1 MSHGADSLK
10 SIIFALCANLAIAI
24 AKGVAAVITGSG
36 AMLAEAIHSLA
47 DTGNQGLLLIG
58 LRHAKRPPSPDFPL
72 GYGKAIYTWSFL
84 VAIILFSVGGLFS
97 LYEGFHKLAHPEPL
111 AAPWWAVGVLVFAIA
126 AESVSMWGCLRE
138 VAKARRGRSLWG
150 WFRESRQSELLVV
163 FGEDLAALVGLV
175 LALVAVVATM
185 LTGNPVYDSLG
196 TIAIG
201 VLLVVVAVFVAIEV
215 KALLIG
221 QGVDPMVDVDMRRF
235 LGEQPEVSQLLNLL
249 SMQMGDRVMVAV
261 KAEMAP
267 AADARALVDAI
278 NQVEARFRVAFPEVM
293 WLFFEPDHVA

>member
-1 MSHGADSLK
+1 MSLGADSLK
-10 SIIFALCANLAIAI
+10 FIIFALCANLAIAI

-163 FGEDLAALVGLV
+163 FGEDLAALIGLV

-196 TIAIG
+196 SIAIG

-235 LGEQPEVSQLLNLL
+235 LGEQPEVSQRLNLL

>member
-1 MSHGADSLK
+1 MATSDTTGAIGIDHVRPGWRTAAR
-10 SIIFALCANLAIAI
+10 FA
-24 AKGVAAVITGSG
+24 
-36 AMLAEAIHSLA
+36 
-47 DTGNQGLLLIG
+47 
-58 LRHAKRPPSPDFPL
+58 
-72 GYGKAIYTWSFL
+72 
-84 VAIILFSVGGLFS
+84 
-97 LYEGFHKLAHPEPL
+97 
-111 AAPWWAVGVLVFAIA
+111 
-126 AESVSMWGCLRE
+126 
-138 VAKARRGRSLWG
+138 
-150 WFRESRQSELLVV
+150 
-163 FGEDLAALVGLV
+163 V

-196 TIAIG
+196 SIAIG

>member
-163 FGEDLAALVGLV
+163 FGEDLAALIGLV

-196 TIAIG
+196 SIAIG

>member
-163 FGEDLAALVGLV
+163 FGEDLAALIGLV

>member
-1 MSHGADSLK
+1 MSNGADSLK

-24 AKGVAAVITGSG
+24 AKGVAAVVTGSG
-36 AMLAEAIHSLA
+36 AMLAEAVHSLA

-111 AAPWWAVGVLVFAIA
+111 ASPWWAVGVLVFAIV

-150 WFRESRQSELLVV
+150 WFRASRQSELLVV
-163 FGEDLAALVGLV
+163 FGEDLAALIGLV
-175 LALVAVVATM
+175 LALAAVVATM
-185 LTGNPVYDSLG
+185 LTGNPMYDSLG
-196 TIAIG
+196 TVAIG

-215 KALLIG
+215 KSLLIG
-221 QGVDPMVDVDMRRF
+221 QGVDPLVDADMRDF
-235 LGEQPEVSQLLNLL
+235 LGEQPEVSRLLNLL
-249 SMQMGDRVMVAV
+249 TMQMGDRVMVAV

-267 AADARALVDAI
+267 MADARALVDAI

-293 WLFFEPDHVA
+293 WLFFEPDHEA

>member
-72 GYGKAIYTWSFL
+72 GYGKAIHTWSFL

-163 FGEDLAALVGLV
+163 FGEDLAALIGLV

-196 TIAIG
+196 SIAIG

>member
-10 SIIFALCANLAIAI
+10 SIMFALCANLAIAI
-24 AKGVAAVITGSG
+24 AKGVAAVVTGSG

-47 DTGNQGLLLIG
+47 DTGNQGLLLLG
-58 LRHAKRPPSPDFPL
+58 LRHARRPPSPDFPL
-72 GYGKAIYTWSFL
+72 GYGKAIYVWSFL

-97 LYEGFHKLAHPEPL
+97 LYEGFHKLAHPAPL
-111 AAPWWAVGVLVFAIA
+111 ASPWWAVGVLLFAIA

-138 VAKARRGRSLWG
+138 VAKAQRGRSLWG

-163 FGEDLAALVGLV
+163 FGEDLAALLGLV
-175 LALVAVVATM
+175 LALAAVAATM
-185 LTGNPVYDSLG
+185 LTGNPLYDSLG

-215 KALLIG
+215 KSLLIG
-221 QGVDPMVDVDMRRF
+221 QGVDPMVDGEMRRF
-235 LGEQPEVSQLLNLL
+235 LDAQPEVTRLLNLL
-249 SMQMGDRVMVAV
+249 TMQLGDRVMVAV
-261 KAEMAP
+261 KARMSP
-267 AADARALVDAI
+267 AADASALIDAI
-278 NQVEARFRVAFPEVM
+278 NRVEARFRGAFPEVM

>member
-126 AESVSMWGCLRE
+126 AESVSRWGCLRE

-150 WFRESRQSELLVV
+150 WFRESRRSELLVV
-163 FGEDLAALVGLV
+163 FGEDLAALIGLV

-196 TIAIG
+196 SIAIG

-235 LGEQPEVSQLLNLL
+235 LGEQPEVSQRLNLL

>member
-163 FGEDLAALVGLV
+163 FGEDLAALIGLV

-196 TIAIG
+196 SIAIG

-235 LGEQPEVSQLLNLL
+235 FGEQPEVSQLLNLL

>member
-163 FGEDLAALVGLV
+163 FGEDLAALIGLV
-175 LALVAVVATM
+175 LPLVAVVATM